1 MEGNRSQHRIETW
14 LSVQAAEG
22 MGRPNNRLGAKIGL
36 KTSTIALAI
45 CWFVFTASSSL
56 ARGQEPS
63 ADKLIKEI
71 NVAIVEARRFVN
83 EAETQRKAARGKPR
97 DSKERKEQIEKASSL
112 YGQAAETL
120 SGGAGKSETLAR
132 QDDPKWYREYFTLYA
147 KLLASLAQL
156 ARGAQEEL
164 LIRLRG
170 KPTDE
175 QVQSWKKNIERV
187 NKENAEYRKRIA
199 EIEAET
205 GVVLIKP

>member
-1 MEGNRSQHRIETW
+1 M
-14 LSVQAAEG
+14 
-22 MGRPNNRLGAKIGL
+22 GAKIGS
-36 KTSTIALAI
+36 KVSALAFAAG
-45 CWFVFTASSSL
+45 WLVFTAGASV

-71 NVAIVEARRFVN
+71 NVAIVDARRLVN
-83 EAETQRKAARGKPR
+83 EAETKRTAARGKPR
-97 DSKERKEQIEKASSL
+97 EGKERKELIEKASSL
-112 YGQAAETL
+112 YGEAAETL

-147 KLLASLAQL
+147 KLLESLAQL
-156 ARGAQEEL
+156 GRLSSEEL

-170 KPTDE
+170 KPTEE
-175 QVQSWKKNIERV
+175 QVQSWKENIERV